1 LPLKRVNGYNIVVYF
16 QNCQMNHSV
25 IHAVISLDA
34 RYDGNKTATQAAN
47 LTNVT
52 LTQDD
57 TEDGGSPQ
65 SGTQYYGT
73 LLTYHKADKIS
84 Q

>member
-1 LPLKRVNGYNIVVYF
+1 MVNGCNIVVYF

-34 RYDGNKTATQAAN
+34 TYDGNKTATQAAN

-57 TEDGGSPQ
+57 AEDGGSPQ

-73 LLTYHKADKIS
+73 LLKYHKADKIESS